1 MIILTVCVFLIHF
14 CGYSFLCFVRR
25 VVCVCAP
32 QMSHEQEIAHSKH
45 QQKGRF
51 AKREKERASKSTRM
65 AGGGGGFDSD

>member
-1 MIILTVCVFLIHF
+1 MDTLL
-14 CGYSFLCFVRR
+14 SPLCASR
-25 VVCVCAP
+25 V
-32 QMSHEQEIAHSKH
+32 QMSHEQEIAHSKQ

>member
-1 MIILTVCVFLIHF
+1 MMILTVLLD
-14 CGYSFLCFVRR
+14 SFLRLFIFFLFLLR
-25 VVCVCAP
+25 VVCVCA

-65 AGGGGGFDSD
+65 AGGGGFDSD